1 MSTPKILIIEDELS
15 YWSHY
20 KRKLAP
26 LGFLFETACHP
37 KEAEV
42 VMEDFQPNLILL
54 DLSFDGS
61 APNTGLNFLSKV
73 RTDSP
78 DIKIIVITASTD
90 RQVALEA
97 IQRGASDFLEKGSGF
112 LDALRF
118 RVQAVFER
126 LQLEQQIEVN
136 NEWEI
141 DRVGGY
147 PYGPGKIMVG
157 TSREMRTTYE
167 FIEKV
172 SKVDE
177 TVLITGE
184 SGTGKELVA
193 QAIHYHSQRSNNVF
207 LPLNCAAFPI
217 ELIEDELFGHQ
228 HGAFSGATGDR
239 TGAFEAA
246 NGGVIFL
253 DEIGEMPISM
263 QPRLLRVLQ
272 EKRIKRIGE
281 NVERVVDVRVI
292 AATNRDLREEVKLG
306 NFREDLYYRLNS
318 LPVHLPSLRHRK
330 EDLLMLIHYFS
341 DLFCQQYNVQRRFTS
356 EAVDHMKKHDWPGNI
371 RQLRDL
377 IQRSILMS
385 DREEISVP
393 ELDFSSHSEQET
405 IVTDLSS
412 ISPKSES
419 NVQPYV
425 DVRRAFEAWYVNEV
439 LRITDG
445 NQTRAAQLLDIDRNS
460 IRRILKRAAD
470 LEIDLG
476 ANF

>member
-1 MSTPKILIIEDELS
+1 M
-15 YWSHY
+15 
-20 KRKLAP
+20 
-26 LGFLFETACHP
+26 
-37 KEAEV
+37 
-42 VMEDFQPNLILL
+42 L

-61 APNTGLNFLSKV
+61 SPDTGLNFLSKI
-73 RTDSP
+73 RKDFP
-78 DIKIIVITASTD
+78 DIKVIVITASTD

-136 NEWEI
+136 NEGEI
-141 DRVGGY
+141 NRVGGY
-147 PYGPGKIMVG
+147 PYGPGKVMVG

-167 FIEKV
+167 FIDKV
-172 SKVDE
+172 AKVDE
-177 TVLITGE
+177 TILIMGE

-193 QAIHYHSQRSNNVF
+193 QAVHYHSQRSDKVF
-207 LPLNCAAFPI
+207 LPLNCAAFPV

-228 HGAFSGATGDR
+228 HGAFSGATSDR
-239 TGAFEAA
+239 AGAFEAA
-246 NGGVIFL
+246 DGGIIFL

-281 NVERVVDVRVI
+281 NVERTVDVRVI
-292 AATNRDLREEVKLG
+292 AATNRDLTEEVRLG

-318 LPVHLPSLRHRK
+318 LPIHLPPLRHRK
-330 EDLLMLIHYFS
+330 EDLLLLIRYFS
-341 DLFCQQYNVQRRFTS
+341 DFFCQQYSAQRRFTS
-356 EAVDHMKKHDWPGNI
+356 EAVEHMQKHDWPGNI

-385 DREEISVP
+385 DREEISVQD
-393 ELDFSSHSEQET
+393 LDFSSHPEAET
-405 IVTDLSS
+405 VVTDLSS
-412 ISPKSES
+412 VSPSDES
-419 NVQPYV
+419 DVQSYV

-460 IRRILKRAAD
+460 IRRILKRAVD
-470 LEIDLG
+470 LEIDL
-476 ANF
+476 

>member
-1 MSTPKILIIEDELS
+1 MSTATILIIEDELS

-26 LGFLFETACHP
+26 LGFLFEMARHP
-37 KEAEV
+37 KEADT
-42 VMEDFQPNLILL
+42 VMKGFQPNLILL

-61 APNTGLNFLSKV
+61 SPDTGLNFLSKI
-73 RTDSP
+73 RKDFP
-78 DIKIIVITASTD
+78 DIKVIVITASTD

-136 NEWEI
+136 NEGEI
-141 DRVGGY
+141 NRVGGY
-147 PYGPGKIMVG
+147 PYGPGKVMVG

-167 FIEKV
+167 FIDKV
-172 SKVDE
+172 AKVDE
-177 TVLITGE
+177 TILIMGE

-193 QAIHYHSQRSNNVF
+193 QAVHYHSQRSDKVF
-207 LPLNCAAFPI
+207 LPLNCAAFPV

-228 HGAFSGATGDR
+228 HGAFSGATSDR
-239 TGAFEAA
+239 AGAFEAA
-246 NGGVIFL
+246 DGGIIFL

-281 NVERVVDVRVI
+281 NVERTVDVRVI
-292 AATNRDLREEVKLG
+292 AATNRDLTEEVRLG

-318 LPVHLPSLRHRK
+318 LPIHLPPLRHRK
-330 EDLLMLIHYFS
+330 EDLLLLIRYFS
-341 DLFCQQYNVQRRFTS
+341 DLFCQQYSVQRRFTS
-356 EAVDHMKKHDWPGNI
+356 ESVVHMQKHDWPGNI

-385 DREEISVP
+385 DREEISVQD
-393 ELDFSSHSEQET
+393 LDFSSHPEAET
-405 IVTDLSS
+405 VVTDLSS
-412 ISPKSES
+412 VSPSDES
-419 NVQPYV
+419 DVQSYV

-460 IRRILKRAAD
+460 IRRILKRAVD
-470 LEIDLG
+470 LEIDL
-476 ANF
+476 